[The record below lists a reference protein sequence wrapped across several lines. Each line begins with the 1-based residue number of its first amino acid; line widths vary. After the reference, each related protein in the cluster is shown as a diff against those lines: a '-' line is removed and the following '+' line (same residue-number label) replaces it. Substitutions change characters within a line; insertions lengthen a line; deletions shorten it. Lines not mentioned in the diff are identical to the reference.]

1 MSDAP
6 KRRPWQRVVVLDPGL
21 KDTRTH
27 HHVLNRNLATR
38 AAALGIPL
46 DVIAHRRARENDFA
60 YRAIPTFMRGVYEDT
75 PAIDDT
81 SFAMLVTDHAQDISR
96 VLGAAGPVA
105 IVMHTVTA
113 AGLCGLAAALAGGG
127 HDVKALAVQF
137 MFHPLSFSTNGG
149 EAPRSMARYAAA
161 IRSLRQVGDERGV
174 RIHLSTSCAEF
185 ADVFTGLGAG
195 RVDLHPYALL
205 AEAERPRWSAQRLAV
220 SAPMS
225 SGRPRVLLYGGDP
238 KLDKGLGWVAD
249 ALPTLLE
256 EQPDVE
262 FVVHFGDN
270 RFADPTLDTLRQ
282 RVLRIVT
289 RERNLRIL
297 EGHVAPADWD
307 TLFESVD
314 FLLIPYDP
322 RAYRWKTS
330 GVFWEALLKCHA
342 NAMIVVTKNT
352 WMEREVRAA
361 GLDVQAVGWGDTP
374 MLGEMIRRMNRS
386 PRVITSACRHQL
398 PCFARGNDDYLLT
411 ALADFYGAGIPAR

>member
-6 KRRPWQRVVVLDPGL
+6 ARRSWQRVVVLDPGL

-46 DVIAHRRARENDFA
+46 EVIANRRARANDFA
-60 YRAIPTFMRGVYEDT
+60 YRAIPAFVRGVYEDT
-75 PAIDDT
+75 PALDDT
-81 SFAMLVTDHAQDISR
+81 AFAGLVTDHARDMSD
-96 VLGAAGPVA
+96 VLRAAEPAAV
-105 IVMHTVTA
+105 IMHTVTA
-113 AGLCGLAAALAGGG
+113 AGLRGLAAALAGGR
-127 HDVKALAVQF
+127 HDVKTVAVQF
-137 MFHPLSFSTNGG
+137 MFHPLSFSTDEA

-161 IRSLRQVGDERGV
+161 LRSLRQVGDERGV
-174 RIHLSTSCAEF
+174 HIHLSTSCAEF

-205 AEAERPRWSAQRLAV
+205 AEAERPRWSALLSGG
-220 SAPMS
+220 SAPMTS
-225 SGRPRVLLYGGDP
+225 NRPRVLLYGGDL
-238 KLDKGLGWVAD
+238 KLDKGLGWVTD

-262 FVVHFGDN
+262 FVVHLGDN
-270 RFADPTLDTLRQ
+270 RFADPRIDALRQ
-282 RVLRIVT
+282 RVLAITARQ
-289 RERNLRIL
+289 RSLRVL

-307 TLFESVD
+307 RLFESVD

-322 RAYRWKTS
+322 GAYRWKTS

-342 NAMIVVTKNT
+342 NARIVVTKDT
-352 WMEREVRAA
+352 WMEREARAA

-374 MLGEMIRRMNRS
+374 MLGEMIHRMNES
-386 PRVITSACRHQL
+386 ARVFTAASRRQL
-398 PCFARGNDDYLLT
+398 PYFVRGNDDYLLA
-411 ALADFYGAGIPAR
+411 ALGETSS